1 MLIYT
6 LAEPDHPRV
15 AKGVAMKA
23 EAVGKDVE
31 TKIRESVRCSSC
43 NRTITN
49 PKESVR
55 SRQRVMCAACYESLL
70 NPSHHCCCS
79 GAAV

>member
-1 MLIYT
+1 
-6 LAEPDHPRV
+6 
-15 AKGVAMKA
+15 MKP
-23 EAVGKDVE
+23 EAVGKEVE
-31 TKIRESVRCSSC
+31 TKIRESVRCSCC
-43 NRTITN
+43 NRAITN

-55 SRQRVMCAACYESLL
+55 SRQRVMCVACYESLL